1 MPLNQPIQ
9 KRYFSISEV
18 AKLLDVKPSLLRFWE
33 KEFKQIQP
41 KTNARGKRAYKQ
53 EDIDI
58 IRRIYDL
65 VKVQGL
71 TLEGARKAL
80 TSRKGRR
87 ANAAKRRCWRPKRP
101 TNLRPRRPKTSR
113 PSAPSALPSSS
124 GFARSCSRRARRCRD
139 KVLLHVI
146 VNAVF
151 QRPEGR

>member
-1 MPLNQPIQ
+1 MPVNQNIQ

-33 KEFKQIQP
+33 REFKQIQP

-53 EDIDI
+53 EDIDV

-80 TSRKGRR
+80 TSRKGEVSERGKAAALAAIAAQHSKVEAKKAEVAER
-87 ANAAKRRCWRPKRP
+87 AEAVAKLKRIRQKI
-101 TNLRPRRPKTSR
+101 LE
-113 PSAPSALPSSS
+113 
-124 GFARSCSRRARRCRD
+124 ARAT
-139 KVLLHVI
+139 L
-146 VNAVF
+146 
-151 QRPEGR
+151 QE

>member
-41 KTNARGKRAYKQ
+41 KTNARGKRSYKQ
-53 EDIDI
+53 DDIEV

-80 TSRKGRR
+80 IARKGEASERGKMAAEAAASAAVPTQPALDFSAEDR
-87 ANAAKRRCWRPKRP
+87 AAAVSKLKQIRQK
-101 TNLRPRRPKTSR
+101 L
-113 PSAPSALPSSS
+113 LE
-124 GFARSCSRRARRCRD
+124 ARAS
-139 KVLLHVI
+139 
-146 VNAVF
+146 F
-151 QRPEGR
+151 Q

>member
-18 AKLLDVKPSLLRFWE
+18 AKMLDVKPSLLRFWE

-53 EDIDI
+53 DDIDV

-80 TSRKGRR
+80 TSRKGEASERGK
-87 ANAAKRRCWRPKRP
+87 AA
-101 TNLRPRRPKTSR
+101 
-113 PSAPSALPSSS
+113 ALAAQAAQQSSS
-124 GFARSCSRRARRCRD
+124 VASDAKIKERDEAVAKLKRIRQKLLEARAA
-139 KVLLHVI
+139 L
-146 VNAVF
+146 
-151 QRPEGR
+151 QG

>member
-18 AKLLDVKPSLLRFWE
+18 AKMLDVKPSLLRFWE

-41 KTNARGKRAYKQ
+41 KTNARGKRSYKQ
-53 EDIDI
+53 EDIEV

-80 TSRKGRR
+80 TARKGEASERGKMAAVAA
-87 ANAAKRRCWRPKRP
+87 ANAAVPAQPKLDFR
-101 TNLRPRRPKTSR
+101 TED
-113 PSAPSALPSSS
+113 
-124 GFARSCSRRARRCRD
+124 RAAAA
-139 KVLLHVI
+139 I
-146 VNAVF
+146 
-151 QRPEGR
+151 